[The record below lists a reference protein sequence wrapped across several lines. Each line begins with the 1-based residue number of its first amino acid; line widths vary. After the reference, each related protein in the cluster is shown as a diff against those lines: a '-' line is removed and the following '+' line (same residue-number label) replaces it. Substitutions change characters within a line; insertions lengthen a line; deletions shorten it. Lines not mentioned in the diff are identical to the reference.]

1 MAVIYNIC
9 DIDGKSI
16 IENASIE
23 EIKEINEGDEIN
35 IFWNDE
41 GLVERLKEENEDNS
55 NVQIIHS
62 TEIEENEENE
72 E

>member
-23 EIKEINEGDEIN
+23 EIKERNEGDEIN

-41 GLVERLKEENEDNS
+41 GLVERLKEENEDNG
-55 NVQIIHS
+55 NVQIIH
-62 TEIEENEENE
+62 TVEIEENEE
-72 E
+72 

>member
-23 EIKEINEGDEIN
+23 ENKERNEGDEIN
-35 IFWNDE
+35 LFWNDE
-41 GLVERLKEENEDNS
+41 GLVERLKEENEDNG
-55 NVQIIHS
+55 NVQIIH
-62 TEIEENEENE
+62 TVEIEENEE
-72 E
+72 

>member
-23 EIKEINEGDEIN
+23 EIKERNEGDEIN
-35 IFWNDE
+35 LFWNDE
-41 GLVERLKEENEDNS
+41 GLVERLKEENEDNG
-55 NVQIIHS
+55 NVQIIH
-62 TEIEENEENE
+62 TVEIEENEE
-72 E
+72 

>member
-23 EIKEINEGDEIN
+23 EIKERNEGDEIN

-55 NVQIIHS
+55 NVQIIH
-62 TEIEENEENE
+62 TVEIEENEE
-72 E
+72 

>member
-23 EIKEINEGDEIN
+23 EIKERNEGDEIN
-35 IFWNDE
+35 LF
-41 GLVERLKEENEDNS
+41 
-55 NVQIIHS
+55 
-62 TEIEENEENE
+62 
-72 E
+72 

>member
-23 EIKEINEGDEIN
+23 EIKEKNEGDEIN
-35 IFWNDE
+35 LFWNDE
-41 GLVERLKEENEDNS
+41 GLVERLKEENEDNG
-55 NVQIIHS
+55 NVQIIH
-62 TEIEENEENE
+62 TVEIEENEE
-72 E
+72 